1 MIILLTHDE
10 GIFLVKL
17 ARRSVEIYLR
27 DNIRIQPPP
36 NTPKKLLEKHGVF
49 VTLEK
54 VVQRPDGTWKKDL
67 RGCIGFPY
75 PIFPLVNATI
85 EAAIAAATEDPRF
98 RQVRLSELKNIT
110 FEVSVLTK
118 PEKIIVKDVRD
129 YPKMIKVG
137 YDGLIVK
144 RGLYSGLLLPQ
155 VPVEYNWDEETFL
168 SQTCFKAGLPPDA
181 WLDPDVE
188 IYKFQAQIFAEIE
201 PDGEVIERKIYLAR
215 G

>member
-1 MIILLTHDE
+1 VIVLLTLNE
-10 GIFLVKL
+10 GTFLVKL
-17 ARRSVEIYLR
+17 ARKSVETFLQN
-27 DNIRIQPPP
+27 NIHIQPPSD
-36 NTPKKLLEKHGVF
+36 TPKKLFEKRGVF

-54 VVQRPDGTWKKDL
+54 VVQKPDGTWRKDL
-67 RGCIGFPY
+67 RGCIGYPY
-75 PIFPLVNATI
+75 PVLPLVYATI
-85 EAAIAAATEDPRF
+85 EAAIAAATQDPRF
-98 RQVRLSELKNIT
+98 RQVRLSELKEIT
-110 FEVSVLTK
+110 FEVSVLTL
-118 PEKIIVKDVRD
+118 PQKIIVKDVRD
-129 YPKMIKVG
+129 YPKMIKIG

-168 SQTCFKAGLPPDA
+168 SQTCFKAGLPVDA